1 MRLTAVILFATWMCL
16 SAPAALGQATFDR
29 WGRVTEVKPVPVAL
43 GGYCIVSLRDQRQW
57 QPGVES
63 LSVVFDGLRYQFP
76 TARERDIFA
85 AAPQSYAPMLRGDC
99 PVTFAETGKRVRGTL
114 ECGMLHGSRLV
125 FFANEDDRRYFLDDP
140 AKFTNVDVADGGRC
154 VVTRRNAGKDVTGI
168 PETAAVYR
176 GLRYFFASAHDRAL
190 FLKDPARYDRTNGGD
205 AGPLPEK
212 AFASGS
218 TEAGDVKA
226 TPWSRTSTANGSMQP
241 LRSNE
246 QDVILGAL
254 PAMTGYCPVTLR
266 KEGAWV
272 RGRYEYRVEIGSL
285 VFLTA
290 GPKERDALLS
300 DPAAYVPALGGDC
313 VVSYLANE
321 ERVRGSVYHAF
332 EYDERLFLFADAE
345 RKAAFKASP
354 KKFANADV
362 ASHGRCVVTLIDAQR
377 EELGL
382 AEQAT
387 WYQGKLYRF
396 AGAEQK
402 QKFLAAP
409 EKYAER

>member
-1 MRLTAVILFATWMCL
+1 MRLAAIPLFAAWLCL
-16 SAPAALGQATFDR
+16 DATAALGQATFDR

-43 GGYCIVSLRDQRQW
+43 GGYCVVSLRDQRQW
-57 QPGVES
+57 QPGVETW
-63 LSVVFDGLRYQFP
+63 SVVFDGLRYQFP

-99 PVTFAETGKRVRGTL
+99 PVTFAESGKRIRGKL
-114 ECGMLHGSRLV
+114 DYGMLHGSRLV
-125 FFANEDDRRYFLDDP
+125 FFANEDDRRYFMEDP
-140 AKFTNVDVADGGRC
+140 ARFTAVDVADGGRC
-154 VVTRRNAGKDVTGI
+154 VVTRRNAGKEVAGI

-176 GLRYFFASAHDRAL
+176 GLRYFFASAHDRTL
-190 FLKDPARYDRTNGGD
+190 FLKDPARYDRTNGGEG
-205 AGPLPEK
+205 GPLPEK
-212 AFASGS
+212 TLASDA
-218 TEAGDVKA
+218 TDAGDAKA
-226 TPWSRTSTANGSMQP
+226 TPWSGTSKADGNTQS

-246 QDVILGAL
+246 QDVVLGAL

-290 GPKERDALLS
+290 GPKERDALMS

-313 VVSYLANE
+313 VVTYLASE

-332 EYDERLFLFADAE
+332 EYESRLFLFADAE

-354 KKFANADV
+354 TKFANADV
-362 ASHGRCVVTLIDAQR
+362 ATSGRCVVTLIDSQR

-382 AEQAT
+382 AEHAT

>member
-1 MRLTAVILFATWMCL
+1 MRLTAVTLFAAWMCL
-16 SAPAALGQATFDR
+16 GAPAALGQATFDL

-43 GGYCIVSLRDQRQW
+43 GGYCVVSLRDQRQW
-57 QPGVES
+57 QPGVEAW
-63 LSVVFDGLRYQFP
+63 SVVFDGLRYQFP

-114 ECGMLHGSRLV
+114 ECGMLHGSKLV
-125 FFANEDDRRYFLDDP
+125 FFANEDDRRYFLEDP
-140 AKFTNVDVADGGRC
+140 ARFSNVDVADGGRC
-154 VVTRRNAGKDVTGI
+154 VVTRRNSGKDVAGI

-190 FLKDPARYDRTNGGD
+190 FLKDPSRYDGSKGGD
-205 AGPLPEK
+205 AGPLPERLTHT
-212 AFASGS
+212 ASPD
-218 TEAGDVKA
+218 AGDAKT
-226 TPWSRTSTANGSMQP
+226 TPWSGTLKADGKAAP

-246 QDVILGAL
+246 QDVVLGAL

-266 KEGAWV
+266 KEGAWI

-290 GPKERDALLS
+290 GPKERDALMS
-300 DPAAYVPALGGDC
+300 DPAAFVPALGGDC
-313 VVSYLANE
+313 VVSLVASE

-332 EYDERLFLFADAE
+332 EYEGRLFLFADAE
-345 RKAAFKASP
+345 RKAAFKGSP
-354 KKFANADV
+354 GKFANADV
-362 ASHGRCVVTLIDAQR
+362 AGNGRCVVTLIDAQR

-382 AEQAT
+382 IEQAT
-387 WYQGKLYRF
+387 WYAGKLYRF

-409 EKYAER
+409 EKYAE